1 MQPKIK
7 ITGQKELFRKLAKF
21 GDEAEKRIDQI
32 TKSSATRIA
41 DDAKDNAPRGKET
54 NKDGNGTINIT
65 QLINVEHTSHLFYTV
80 KVQADQDKGPIPAYL
95 EFGTGA
101 FVEVAPEWKDMAWEF
116 YKNGKGR
123 LHPQP
128 YLYPAY
134 TRGKKIYEDTL
145 KALLDQLTKKAL

>member
-7 ITGQKELFRKLAKF
+7 ITGQKELFRKLAQF

-32 TKSSATRIA
+32 THATATQIA
-41 DDAKDNAPRGKET
+41 DQAKANAPRANAEI
-54 NKDGNGTINIT
+54 NIAQTIN
-65 QLINVEHTSHLFYTV
+65 VSKESHLFYTV
-80 KVQADQDKGPIPAYL
+80 NVNAVPIAAYL

-101 FVEVAPEWKDMAWEF
+101 FVEVAPEWKDLAWEF
-116 YKNGKGR
+116 YVNGKGR

-134 TRGKKIYEDTL
+134 TRGKKIYEANL
-145 KALLDQLTKKAL
+145 NALLDHLTKKHSK

>member
-7 ITGQKELFRKLAKF
+7 ITGQKELFRKLAQF
-21 GDEAEKRIDQI
+21 GDEAEKRVDQI
-32 TKSSATRIA
+32 THATATQIS
-41 DDAKDNAPRGKET
+41 DQAKLNAPRANAEI
-54 NKDGNGTINIT
+54 NIAQTINVSKES
-65 QLINVEHTSHLFYTV
+65 NLFYTV
-80 KVQADQDKGPIPAYL
+80 NVQAVPIAAYL

-134 TRGKKIYEDTL
+134 TRGKKIYEDNL
-145 KALLDQLTKKAL
+145 KALLDQLTKKHSK

>member
-7 ITGQKELFRKLAKF
+7 ITGQKELLRALSKF
-21 GDEAEKRIDQI
+21 GEEAEKRIDQI
-32 TKSSATRIA
+32 TNIA
-41 DDAKDNAPRGKET
+41 AVEIAQDAKDRAPRGKET
-54 NKDGNGTINIT
+54 NPDGNATINIT

-80 KVQADQDKGPIPAYL
+80 KVQADEDNPIPAYL

-101 FVEVAPEWKDMAWEF
+101 FVKVAPEWKDMAWEF
-116 YKNGKGR
+116 YKNGEGR

-134 TRGKKIYEDTL
+134 TRGKAQYENDL
-145 KALLDQLTKKAL
+145 KQLLDQLTKNAL

>member
-7 ITGQKELFRKLAKF
+7 ITGQKELFRKLAQF
-21 GDEAEKRIDQI
+21 GDEAERRIDQI
-32 TKSSATRIA
+32 THATATQIA
-41 DDAKDNAPRGKET
+41 DQAKLNAPRSNAEI
-54 NKDGNGTINIT
+54 NIAQTIN
-65 QLINVEHTSHLFYTV
+65 VAKESHLFYTV
-80 KVQADQDKGPIPAYL
+80 NVNAVPIAAYL

-101 FVEVAPEWKDMAWEF
+101 FVDVAPEWKDMAWEF

-128 YLYPAY
+128 FLYPAY
-134 TRGKKIYEDTL
+134 TRGKRIYEDNL